1 MVGSAVTQFLIRAC
15 RERQEFVDYLL
26 ERIPGAVVIYDT
38 NRNAMDT
45 FRAALAAAGD
55 GPAVHMED
63 DIILTRR
70 FTEKVEAAIAERP
83 HMPIQFFSMRK
94 ADLTVGSREEP
105 GRTFLMGQC
114 FYLPAG
120 MSRELLAYRWPRL
133 REHPTGLDLM
143 VADFMRERRMRYW
156 LHVPSLVQHRRGKS
170 LIDPRRSS
178 YRQSFTFEEP
188 DL

>member
-1 MVGSAVTQFLIRAC
+1 MTQFIIRAC

-26 ERIPGAVVIYDT
+26 DRIPGAVVVYDT

-45 FRAALAAAGD
+45 FRTALASVGD

-63 DIILTRR
+63 DVILTKR
-70 FTEKVEAAIAERP
+70 FVEKARAAIAERP

-94 ADLTVGSREEP
+94 ADIETGSREEP

-120 MSRELLAYRWPRL
+120 MSRELLDYEWSRVK
-133 REHPTGLDLM
+133 EHPTGLDLM

-156 LHVPSLVQHRRGKS
+156 IHVPSLVQHRFGKS
-170 LIDPRRSS
+170 LIDPRRSR
-178 YRQSFTFEEP
+178 YRQSKTFQEP
-188 DL
+188 DE